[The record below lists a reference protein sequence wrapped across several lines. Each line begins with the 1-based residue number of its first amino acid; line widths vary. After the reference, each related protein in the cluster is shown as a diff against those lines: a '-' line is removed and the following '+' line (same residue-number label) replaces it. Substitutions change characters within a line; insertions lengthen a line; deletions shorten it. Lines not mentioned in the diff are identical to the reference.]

1 LAWGTPSTVGQVWNL
16 LLHSGGNANASSRWG
31 PTAWPCVARRS
42 CCDGG
47 SSRRSEPYTTACRNT
62 IRPSR
67 LCIWTPATTIR
78 RVGRSWVTA
87 GWSARSPSW
96 GAGSGLGRSPVG
108 DRAHPRLSEP
118 VRQAALVHE
127 RGRTVVEFWLAWPA
141 RSLSVVDCPAAPG
154 PTPLGRPRSPP
165 PMTTNLL
172 AQAVSGSGPD
182 VQVVSKPVGTISTR
196 RMNRGFH
203 GDLWPSVLLAGY
215 ARFL

>member
-118 VRQAALVHE
+118 VRQAALVHRARQD
-127 RGRTVVEFWLAWPA
+127 RGGV
-141 RSLSVVDCPAAPG
+141 
-154 PTPLGRPRSPP
+154 
-165 PMTTNLL
+165 
-172 AQAVSGSGPD
+172 
-182 VQVVSKPVGTISTR
+182 
-196 RMNRGFH
+196 
-203 GDLWPSVLLAGY
+203 LAGM
-215 ARFL
+215 ASAIIVCGRLPSRAWTHAAGKAALAAAHDQPTGAGRKRQRTRCPSGVQACRDDQHQTDESRFSW